1 MRLPKRLEDLDMAKE
16 TLTDEQ
22 VELEISRLKESPEV
36 KLARREIEV
45 RKRRRK
51 YLYHL
56 RQMEKR
62 GKALM
67 EAGVTWEHLHDEE
80 FLAEILEENAE

>member
-1 MRLPKRLEDLDMAKE
+1 MAKE

-22 VELEISRLKESPEV
+22 VELEIARLKESPDV

-51 YLYHL
+51 YLYYL
-56 RQMEKR
+56 RQLEKR

-67 EAGVTWEHLHDEE
+67 EAGVTWEQLHDEE
-80 FLAEILEENAE
+80 YLAEMLEET